1 MQIAGFR
8 FAPSLIP
15 TIVYFVLLGFLLTLG
30 FWQLD
35 RADQK
40 RADLAARAAA
50 TKAPVLSLNET
61 LVTLASADYRRARAK
76 GEYDTEKQFLLDN
89 RVEDGQVGYRV
100 LTPFRLQGS
109 ADAVLV
115 DRGFVP
121 IVDGRD
127 SMPAL
132 PELKNKTEVTG
143 RISGGPSVGM
153 RLGEPTDTP
162 GQWPRRVQYMDFA
175 YMDSAVDYTLAD
187 FVLVEGSLAND
198 TVARRSTRDAWRFG
212 PERHEGYAFQWFAL
226 ATALTLIWIVVNTKR
241 QARRRKW

>member
-1 MQIAGFR
+1 MQLAGFR
-8 FAPSLIP
+8 FAPRLIP
-15 TIVYFVLLGFLLTLG
+15 TAVYFVLLSFLLTLG

-50 TKAPVLSLNET
+50 TQAPVLTLNQSK
-61 LVTLASADYRRARAK
+61 VTLASAEYRRARAH
-76 GEYDTEKQFLLDN
+76 GEYDTSKQFLLDN

-100 LTPFRLQGS
+100 LTPFRLEGS
-109 ADAVLV
+109 AQAVLV

-121 IVDGRD
+121 IVDGREV
-127 SMPAL
+127 MPTL
-132 PELKNKTEVTG
+132 PAIENKNQVTG

-175 YMDSAVDYTLAD
+175 YMDSAVDYALAN
-187 FVLVEGSLAND
+187 FVLIEGSLAND

-241 QARRRKW
+241 QARGRTT